1 VAQAEAKLMAALA
14 LLHEDAAFARTLRP
28 APGSAVPEPVLD
40 RLRSE
45 APNIAGRLDRIA
57 LARHGL
63 PPASALPQPLR
74 EVLRLP
80 AALIDRACLVLGL
93 AAAIRRLGPVF
104 LSGEL
109 DGLAPQAGEPA
120 TTLAMQ
126 VSRLLPIPGPS
137 RDELSGESDLVASGR
152 SLLSAWALA
161 RFGIAGKWLAL
172 RWEVEPAGIGVRSLD
187 EAVETIL
194 AGVQGMDGVAA
205 P

>member
-1 VAQAEAKLMAALA
+1 MAALT
-14 LLHEDAAFARTLRP
+14 LLHEDAAFARALPP
-28 APGSAVPEPVLD
+28 APGGGVPEPVLD

-45 APNIAGRLDRIA
+45 APDIARRLDRITIV
-57 LARHGL
+57 RYGL
-63 PPASALPQPLR
+63 PPASALPPPLR

-109 DGLAPQAGEPA
+109 DGLARQADEAA
-120 TTLAMQ
+120 TTLAVQ
-126 VSRLLPIPGPS
+126 VSRLLPIPAPAP
-137 RDELSGESDLVASGR
+137 DEPSGESDLVASGR
-152 SLLSAWALA
+152 SFLSAWALA
-161 RFGIAGKWLAL
+161 RFGISGKWLAL
-172 RWEVEPAGIGVRSLD
+172 RWNIEPAGIDVPSLD
-187 EAVETIL
+187 QAVETIL

>member
-28 APGSAVPEPVLD
+28 APGSAVPGPVLD
-40 RLRSE
+40 RL
-45 APNIAGRLDRIA
+45 
-57 LARHGL
+57 GL
-63 PPASALPQPLR
+63 PSASALPQPLR

-187 EAVETIL
+187 EAVETTL